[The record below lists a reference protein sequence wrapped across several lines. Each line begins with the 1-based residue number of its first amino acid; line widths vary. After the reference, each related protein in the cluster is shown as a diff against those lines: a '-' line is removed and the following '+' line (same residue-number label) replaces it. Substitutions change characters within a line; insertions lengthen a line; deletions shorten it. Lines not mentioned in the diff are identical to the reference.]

1 MNHVRNNSINI
12 KKNISSHKISNVMKK
27 ILLII
32 TIAVFFFAAGVSNA
46 QINKNTLRT
55 SSGSAQAQ
63 NVKAENEQK
72 LMENL
77 KERANKEIDRRIAA
91 LNKLLTRLGQMKK
104 LSAEQISSLQ
114 AQIQTDIDGLNTL
127 RTKINA
133 DTDLTTLRTDVK
145 SIVTD
150 YRIFAFF
157 MKYIHLNAALERS
170 SNLYDKLLLVHG
182 KLAAKITEASS
193 GGKDV
198 TGLNTSLSEMKTK
211 LDSAKTLID
220 AAIAEI
226 AGLNA
231 QGYPENTATLADAR
245 VKLKSAHT
253 NLKDAHILSKKIVKD
268 LRSLN
273 KEIFPTAGAPTSTPT
288 ATLTP

>member
-1 MNHVRNNSINI
+1 
-12 KKNISSHKISNVMKK
+12 MKK
-27 ILLII
+27 IFLII
-32 TIAVFFFAAGVSNA
+32 VIMLLFTAGVSNA
-46 QINKNTLRT
+46 QTRTDNLRT
-55 SSGSAQAQ
+55 GSASAQAQ
-63 NVKAENEQK
+63 TIKAQNEQK

-114 AQIQTDIDGLNTL
+114 AQIQTDINGLNTL
-127 RTKINA
+127 KAKINA

-157 MKYIHLNAALERS
+157 MKYINLSAALERA
-170 SNLYDKLLLVHG
+170 SNLYDKLLVVHG
-182 KLAAKITEASS
+182 KLAAKITEAASN
-193 GGKDV
+193 GKDV
-198 TGLNTSLSEMKTK
+198 TQLNTKLSDMKAK

-226 AGLNA
+226 SGLNA
-231 QGYPENTATLADAR
+231 QGYPGNTATLADAR
-245 VKLKSAHT
+245 TKLKTAHQ
-253 NLKDAHILSKKIVKD
+253 NLKDAHILSKKIIND

-273 KEIFPTAGAPTSTPT
+273 KSSSFPTVTGAPTSTPT
-288 ATLTP
+288 ATLTPTP